1 MVYAYCRVSTQ
12 KQNLSRQIENILRE
26 YPEAII
32 IKEAFTGTSMQRPEW
47 LKLIKKLHNGDKLV
61 FDEVSR
67 MSRNAEEG
75 FPIYEELYSKGIE
88 LIFLKE
94 PHINSS
100 VYRSALDSTIN
111 KTGTNVDF
119 IIEGVNKYLMALARE
134 QIELAFI
141 QAEKEVTFL
150 RTRVKE
156 GLRTAKADGK
166 TLGRTVGTTVETKK
180 SKQTKELILK
190 HSKTFGGSLD
200 DIELMKLC
208 GVSRNTYYKCKKS
221 LALPQEKVS

>member
-47 LKLIKKLHNGDKLV
+47 LKLIKKLHSGDKLV

-156 GLRTAKADGK
+156 GLRTAKSDGK
-166 TLGRTVGTTVETKK
+166 ILGRTVGTTVETKK
-180 SKQTKELILK
+180 SKQAKELILK

-208 GVSRNTYYKCKKS
+208 GVSRNTYYKCKKLVAS
-221 LALPQEKVS
+221 SQEKVS

>member
-1 MVYAYCRVSTQ
+1 MIYAYCRVSTQ

-47 LKLIKKLHNGDKLV
+47 LKLIKKLHSGDTLV

-67 MSRNAEEG
+67 MSRNAEDG
-75 FPIYEELYSKGIE
+75 FQIYEELYSKGIG

-166 TLGRTVGTTVETKK
+166 TLGRTVGTTIETKK

-190 HSKTFGGSLD
+190 HSKSFGGSLD
-200 DIELMKLC
+200 DIELMRLC

-221 LALPQEKVS
+221 VILPQEKVS

>member
-1 MVYAYCRVSTQ
+1 MIYAYCRVSTQ

-47 LKLIKKLHNGDKLV
+47 LKLIKKLHSGDTLV

-150 RTRVKE
+150 RSRVKE
-156 GLRTAKADGK
+156 GLRTAKANGK
-166 TLGRTVGTTVETKK
+166 ILGRTVGTTVETKK
-180 SKQTKELILK
+180 SKRTKELILK

>member
-75 FPIYEELYSKGIE
+75 FSIYEELYSKGIE

-100 VYRSALDSTIN
+100 VYRSALNSTIN

-141 QAEKEVTFL
+141 QAEKEVTLL
-150 RTRVKE
+150 RSRVKE

-166 TLGRTVGTTVETKK
+166 ILGRTVGTTVETKK
-180 SKQTKELILK
+180 SKQAKELILK
-190 HSKTFGGSLD
+190 HSKSFGGSLD

>member
-1 MVYAYCRVSTQ
+1 MIYAYCRVSTQ

-47 LKLIKKLHNGDKLV
+47 LKLIKKLHSGDTLV

-67 MSRNAEEG
+67 MSRNAEDG
-75 FPIYEELYSKGIE
+75 FQIYEELYSKGIG

-156 GLRTAKADGK
+156 GLRTAKANGK
-166 TLGRTVGTTVETKK
+166 ILGRTVGTTVETKK

-221 LALPQEKVS
+221 VTYPQEKVS

>member
-1 MVYAYCRVSTQ
+1 MIYAYCRVSTQ

-47 LKLIKKLHNGDKLV
+47 LKLIKKLHSGDTLV

-67 MSRNAEEG
+67 MSRNAEDG
-75 FPIYEELYSKGIE
+75 FQIYEELYSKGIG

-190 HSKTFGGSLD
+190 HSKSFGGSLD
-200 DIELMKLC
+200 DIELMRLC

-221 LALPQEKVS
+221 VILPQEKVS

>member
-1 MVYAYCRVSTQ
+1 
-12 KQNLSRQIENILRE
+12 
-26 YPEAII
+26 
-32 IKEAFTGTSMQRPEW
+32 
-47 LKLIKKLHNGDKLV
+47 
-61 FDEVSR
+61 

-75 FPIYEELYSKGIE
+75 FQIYEELYSKGIE

-100 VYRSALDSTIN
+100 VYRDALDSTIS

-156 GLRTAKADGK
+156 GLRTAKVDGK
-166 TLGRTVGTTVETKK
+166 TLGRMVGTTVETKK

-190 HSKTFGGSLD
+190 NSKSFGGSLD

-221 LALPQEKVS
+221 VAHSQEKVS